1 MNKYLLAIDESEN
14 ALRAA
19 HYMLKLAQN
28 TKDIDITL
36 IHVVNYQQI
45 ISTLSPFMVI
55 PDIQTVLEE
64 QGKKL
69 LDERSAIFENGGIK
83 IKKALSDGDPGSEIA
98 EYAKNNNIRH
108 IVLGTRGLS
117 NLKGLIMGSVSH
129 KVIHFAQC
137 PVTLVK

>member
-14 ALRAA
+14 SLRAA
-19 HYMLKLAQN
+19 HYMKKLAKD

-36 IHVVNYQQI
+36 IHVVNHKQVI
-45 ISTLSPFMVI
+45 TSLSPFMVI
-55 PDIQTVLEE
+55 PDIQTVLED

-69 LDERSAIFENGGIK
+69 LDERSAIFEDSGIK
-83 IKKALSDGDPGSEIA
+83 ITKVLSDGDPGFEIA
-98 EYAKNNNIRH
+98 EYAKSNNICH

-129 KVIHFAQC
+129 QVIHLAQC